1 MPTTIT
7 TGRATAVPKQATRR
21 RAARPG
27 RQAGTAP
34 AAQRPRQAREARS
47 TGQAQAARPDRQT
60 AEEQVVRFQG
70 VLSVQDK
77 HAFVRTE
84 GYLPGPSDVF
94 LTPAQVK
101 ASHLRPGDLVT
112 GTARPPRSNRERHHS
127 LVEVES
133 VNGGTPEEAAER
145 PEFGKLT
152 PLFPQER
159 LRLDTG
165 ALAPRVI
172 DLIAPIGKGQRGLI
186 VSPPKVGKT
195 MVLAAL
201 ANAIATGNPETHL
214 MVVLIDER
222 PEEVTDMQRS
232 VRGEVLHSTFDR
244 PASDHTA
251 LAELAVERAKRL
263 VEQGRDVVILLDSIT
278 RLGRAYNLEA
288 PSSSRILA
296 GGVATTALYPPKRF
310 FGAARNIENG
320 GSLTILATALVDTG
334 SRMDDVFFEEFKGT
348 GNMELKLDRGLAERR
363 IFPAVDIEASG
374 TRREELLIPREE
386 LELNWRLRRA
396 LHGLDRQQ
404 AIEMLLEKMKGT
416 TSNAEFLLKVQQT
429 T

>member
-1 MPTTIT
+1 VG
-7 TGRATAVPKQATRR
+7 GRPRRQAGQGQG
-21 RAARPG
+21 AAQAA
-27 RQAGTAP
+27 QAGTAQ
-34 AAQRPRQAREARS
+34 AQRPEQQV
-47 TGQAQAARPDRQT
+47 GQAQAARPDRPT
-60 AEEQVVRFQG
+60 AEEQVVHFQG

-77 HAFVRTE
+77 AAFVRTQ
-84 GYLPGPSDVF
+84 GYLPGPSDVY
-94 LTPAQVK
+94 LSPAQVK
-101 ASHLRPGDLVT
+101 ASHLRPGDVVA
-112 GTARPPRSNRERHHS
+112 GTARPPRSNREKHAS
-127 LVEVES
+127 LAQVES

-145 PEFGKLT
+145 PEFGNLT
-152 PLFPQER
+152 PLFPDER

-165 ALAPRVI
+165 PLAPRVI
-172 DLIAPIGKGQRGLI
+172 DLISPIGKGQRGLI

-201 ANAIATGNPETHL
+201 ANAIATSNPEAHL
-214 MVVLIDER
+214 MVLLIDER

-232 VRGEVLHSTFDR
+232 VDGEVLHSTFDR

-251 LAELAVERAKRL
+251 LAELAIERAKRL
-263 VEQGRDVVILLDSIT
+263 VEQGIDVVILLDSIT

-296 GGVATTALYPPKRF
+296 GGVATTALYPPKKF

-320 GSLTILATALVDTG
+320 GSLTILATALVETG